1 MADRDQKIEDLK
13 ALCARLEEE
22 YQDAEDGL
30 IAAQRKRHDAA
41 IAFSNAAVKLKL
53 LEADLDGIKPGDAVW
68 VGKDKLAFMGFRPVQ
83 RGSLSVE
90 PYFHKLKKDGKPGK
104 QFFHAVFPLGEKMQ
118 KVED

>member
-1 MADRDQKIEDLK
+1 MADLDKKIEDFE
-13 ALCARLEEE
+13 ALAARLEEE
-22 YQDAEDGL
+22 YRDAEDRL
-30 IAAQRKRHDAA
+30 IAAQRTRHDAA
-41 IAFSNAAVKLKL
+41 VAFSNAGVKLKL
-53 LEADLDGIKPGDAVW
+53 LEAERDGIKPGDAVW

-104 QFFHAVFPLGEKMQ
+104 QFVHVHLWGEKMQ